1 MARNIGENEESPERE
16 LYAENQPEGVAED
29 DSADA
34 VLAQYRADRE
44 PEQKQKKPMKRGAK
58 VAITV
63 AACVAIVA
71 GVLTFL
77 YFDSERSL
85 AADEEIAIRDNGT
98 IYQGVSALDAD
109 LSGLTLEEARP
120 VLQQAAEDKLNNGS
134 ISYTVGEEEYT
145 LGREELGAAADV
157 ETALSAAILYG
168 RQGSFAE
175 RMEQITAA
183 EQNGAQIDLPITYD
197 EQKIL
202 QALEAS
208 KGDMDVEPADAA
220 VEMTKVSDEESKIT
234 DMEITFTDHVVGYG
248 VDRQRLAA
256 DIYAAVSAGNFE
268 TIAAHREEV
277 LPAITSESIQ
287 STYAEIGAF
296 STSYASSAQ
305 GRRFNIW
312 KMSDIINGV
321 KVEPGETWS
330 INEEA
335 GPRTYNLGW
344 QGAPGISDGEYKEEA
359 GGGICQVS
367 STLYNAVLRAE
378 LEIVERKHHSWPLD
392 YIDGGLDA
400 TISTGAPDFK
410 FKNNYDVPI
419 YIIARADGEDART
432 VEVAIYGPARTD
444 GYTIDFRSEST
455 GSWGGGGTVEVP
467 DPTMAAGTTRQ
478 IIQAHPGRSFDVY
491 KQWKDA
497 SGNVVREELYYK
509 DVYDP
514 KPAKVAVGTAAAA
527 PIVPVEE
534 APAPVVEQPAP
545 VEEPPAPVVEQ
556 PPVTPDP
563 AV

>member
-1 MARNIGENEESPERE
+1 MGYTGRVCPVLRGKSMARNIGENEESPERE

-256 DIYAAVSAGNFE
+256 DIYAAVSAGNF
-268 TIAAHREEV
+268 
-277 LPAITSESIQ
+277 
-287 STYAEIGAF
+287 
-296 STSYASSAQ
+296 
-305 GRRFNIW
+305 
-312 KMSDIINGV
+312 
-321 KVEPGETWS
+321 
-330 INEEA
+330 
-335 GPRTYNLGW
+335 
-344 QGAPGISDGEYKEEA
+344 
-359 GGGICQVS
+359 
-367 STLYNAVLRAE
+367 
-378 LEIVERKHHSWPLD
+378 
-392 YIDGGLDA
+392 
-400 TISTGAPDFK
+400 
-410 FKNNYDVPI
+410 
-419 YIIARADGEDART
+419 
-432 VEVAIYGPARTD
+432 
-444 GYTIDFRSEST
+444 
-455 GSWGGGGTVEVP
+455 
-467 DPTMAAGTTRQ
+467 
-478 IIQAHPGRSFDVY
+478 
-491 KQWKDA
+491 
-497 SGNVVREELYYK
+497 
-509 DVYDP
+509 
-514 KPAKVAVGTAAAA
+514 
-527 PIVPVEE
+527 
-534 APAPVVEQPAP
+534 
-545 VEEPPAPVVEQ
+545 
-556 PPVTPDP
+556 
-563 AV
+563 